1 MKKAKKDQAIF
12 QIMFYLIMTTLLC
25 FVMNNAVL
33 GASAQRGSWVGG
45 DVFCQLFA
53 YFSNSLVSFAILAA
67 TLATFER
74 RYAVIDPDKHL
85 QVFTPINTR
94 FLLIGLYMLSVLLCA
109 GPLYGWGEYSNFKG
123 VLKILISVTLDDH
136 SLQNSTLSSI
146 LCQHVNGTHN
156 NRLQDFS
163 ARALDTILTQWP
175 HTYRRSEMTNC
186 MNGQV
191 LLQIRA
197 ENTNVADDIHNDIS
211 SNRFNDVIIKK
222 YMNGSASLGSGLS
235 LRTFVNRGEFQ
246 SYRDVYITFQSIGVC
261 SLDFSPTNAYV
272 ISSTVYILCTT
283 VIGPLLLMILN
294 SLVIFKRM
302 KCPYL
307 SLTGAVTYLRCVN
320 VGGIAT
326 TLCCVP
332 YYMINFMNMH
342 GVVINRTLNLLCT
355 AMFYSSSLCITLPF
369 LIDYVLNRLKIR
381 SSGYSSTEVT
391 ELQSIAEST
400 GEC

>member
-1 MKKAKKDQAIF
+1 MGHLACFIF
-12 QIMFYLIMTTLLC
+12 SGKSTIFDCYWMFAGKLKRDWFIL
-25 FVMNNAVL
+25 
-33 GASAQRGSWVGG
+33 
-45 DVFCQLFA
+45 
-53 YFSNSLVSFAILAA
+53 YF
-67 TLATFER
+67 T
-74 RYAVIDPDKHL
+74 
-85 QVFTPINTR
+85 
-94 FLLIGLYMLSVLLCA
+94 G
-109 GPLYGWGEYSNFKG
+109 
-123 VLKILISVTLDDH
+123 
-136 SLQNSTLSSI
+136 
-146 LCQHVNGTHN
+146 
-156 NRLQDFS
+156 
-163 ARALDTILTQWP
+163 
-175 HTYRRSEMTNC
+175 
-186 MNGQV
+186 
-191 LLQIRA
+191 
-197 ENTNVADDIHNDIS
+197 
-211 SNRFNDVIIKK
+211 
-222 YMNGSASLGSGLS
+222 
-235 LRTFVNRGEFQ
+235 
-246 SYRDVYITFQSIGVC
+246 IGVC

-294 SLVIFKRM
+294 SLVVFKRM

-307 SLTGAVTYLRCVN
+307 SLTGEVTYLRCVN